1 MTHKDIECW
10 KTYSNSKGQTRI
22 VIGMNQDERDAE
34 ILYRDQDYRVRVC
47 LGSTFIRWLKG

>member
-22 VIGMNQDERDAE
+22 VIGMNQDERDSE
-34 ILYRDQDYRVRVC
+34 ILYRDQDFRVRVC